1 MPDQQQCDDVYPSRQ
16 GVNEFSERLDPT
28 IYAPISRLAPL
39 SQQQIDDYA
48 ENGFMVLEDLFSDV
62 EVKMFQQELERLRQD
77 EKVKQSGETITEP
90 DSGELRSVFRVHEN
104 SALFKKLVADSRL
117 AEVARYVLNDDVYIH
132 QSRLNYK
139 PAFRGKEFYWHSDFE
154 TWHVEDGMPR
164 MRALSMSVTL
174 TENFEYNGPL
184 MLVPGSHRQFA
195 ACAGETPEEHFKA
208 SLKKQEYGVPSD
220 EQLKKMVDSGGIVTA
235 SCKPGSVIVFD
246 CNVMH
251 GSNSNITPEPRAN
264 LFFVYNALSNRVVE
278 PFCSQPPRPEY
289 ICSRE
294 RIVPVIS

>member
-1 MPDQQQCDDVYPSRQ
+1 MPGQQQCDDVYPSRQ
-16 GVNEFSERLDPT
+16 GANEFSERLDPT
-28 IYAPISRLAPL
+28 VYAPISRVAPL

-62 EVKMFQQELERLRQD
+62 EVKMFQQELERLRHD
-77 EKVKQSGETITEP
+77 EKIKQSGETITEP
-90 DSGELRSVFRVHEN
+90 GSGELRSVFRVHEN

-278 PFCSQPPRPEY
+278 PFCNQPPRPEY

-294 RIVPVIS
+294 RIVPVVG